1 VGGASK
7 KQESKDKEEDN
18 FERTKVGCVRGG
30 HVNDAHIP
38 VCARVCECV
47 CVRAC
52 VRACACACVCVN
64 CAHVRMH
71 EHTPTVFL
79 RLCVCGCRDQPVR
92 IGILVSVCVRVRCPL
107 SRTHTRKIQ
116 CK

>member
-1 VGGASK
+1 MLLMYQYLKLCCSAQHQGMGGVGGASK

-38 VCARVCECV
+38 VCARVCVSV

-52 VRACACACVCVN
+52 
-64 CAHVRMH
+64 
-71 EHTPTVFL
+71 T
-79 RLCVCGCRDQPVR
+79 
-92 IGILVSVCVRVRCPL
+92 I
-107 SRTHTRKIQ
+107 
-116 CK
+116 